1 MARVRISENGSVPLP
16 QAVRD
21 AHGWKPGAELEIVDG
36 GRGVVLQP
44 VDSNEADEAL
54 STKLAFHEFLAQIP
68 RYDGPPITDEMMHE
82 AINQAAIEDWA
93 RLERQWSGEDDDD
106 END

>member
-44 VDSNEADEAL
+44 VEAEQEVPAKK
-54 STKLAFHEFLAQIP
+54 KLTIEDFLAMRP
-68 RYDGPPITDEMMHE
+68 KYEGPPITDEMIEQAVLEE
-82 AINQAAIEDWA
+82 AKRRW
-93 RLERQWSGEDDDD
+93 D
-106 END
+106 EKNSR

>member
-44 VDSNEADEAL
+44 VEAEQEVPAKK
-54 STKLAFHEFLAQIP
+54 KLTIEEFLAMRP
-68 RYDGPPITDEMMHE
+68 KYEGPPITEEMIEQAVLEEAKRRWDEK
-82 AINQAAIEDWA
+82 NS
-93 RLERQWSGEDDDD
+93 R
-106 END
+106 

>member
-44 VDSNEADEAL
+44 VEAEQEVPAKKTL
-54 STKLAFHEFLAQIP
+54 TIEEFLAMRP
-68 RYDGPPITDEMMHE
+68 KYEGPPITDEMIEQAVLEE
-82 AINQAAIEDWA
+82 AKRRWNEKNS
-93 RLERQWSGEDDDD
+93 R
-106 END
+106 

>member
-44 VDSNEADEAL
+44 VEAEQEVPAHKK
-54 STKLAFHEFLAQIP
+54 KLTIEEFLAMRP
-68 RYDGPPITDEMMHE
+68 KYEGPPITEEMIEQAVLEEAKRRWDEK
-82 AINQAAIEDWA
+82 NS
-93 RLERQWSGEDDDD
+93 R
-106 END
+106 

>member
-36 GRGVVLQP
+36 GRGVVLRP
-44 VDSNEADEAL
+44 VEAEQEVPAQKK
-54 STKLAFHEFLAQIP
+54 KLTIEEFLAMRP
-68 RYDGPPITDEMMHE
+68 KYEGPPITDEMIEQAVLEE
-82 AINQAAIEDWA
+82 AKRRW
-93 RLERQWSGEDDDD
+93 D
-106 END
+106 EKNSR

>member
-44 VDSNEADEAL
+44 VEAEQEVPAKK
-54 STKLAFHEFLAQIP
+54 KLTIEEFLAMRP
-68 RYDGPPITDEMMHE
+68 KYEGPPITDEMIEQAVLEE
-82 AINQAAIEDWA
+82 AKRRW
-93 RLERQWSGEDDDD
+93 D
-106 END
+106 EKNSR

>member
-1 MARVRISENGSVPLP
+1 MARVKISENGSVPLP

-44 VDSNEADEAL
+44 VEAERQDGFPKVMTAQ
-54 STKLAFHEFLAQIP
+54 EFLDSLP
-68 RYDGPPITDEMMHE
+68 KYEGPPVDLSPE
-82 AINQAAIEDWA
+82 AIRKAIDELAIADWE
-93 RLERQWSGEDDDD
+93 RLERQWNEDKDD
-106 END
+106 

>member
-44 VDSNEADEAL
+44 VEAEQEVLAKK
-54 STKLAFHEFLAQIP
+54 KLTIDEFLAMRP
-68 RYDGPPITDEMMHE
+68 KYEGPPITDEMIEQAVLEE
-82 AINQAAIEDWA
+82 AKRRW
-93 RLERQWSGEDDDD
+93 D
-106 END
+106 EKNSR

>member
-44 VDSNEADEAL
+44 VEAEPEVPANK
-54 STKLAFHEFLAQIP
+54 KLTIEEFLAMRP
-68 RYDGPPITDEMMHE
+68 KYEGPPITDEMIEQAVLEE
-82 AINQAAIEDWA
+82 AKRRW
-93 RLERQWSGEDDDD
+93 D
-106 END
+106 EKNSR

>member
-44 VDSNEADEAL
+44 VEAEQEIPAKKKTL
-54 STKLAFHEFLAQIP
+54 TIEEFLAMRP
-68 RYDGPPITDEMMHE
+68 KYEGPPITDEMIEQAVLEE
-82 AINQAAIEDWA
+82 AKRRWNEKNS
-93 RLERQWSGEDDDD
+93 R
-106 END
+106 

>member
-44 VDSNEADEAL
+44 VEAEQEVPAKK
-54 STKLAFHEFLAQIP
+54 KLTIEEFLAMRP
-68 RYDGPPITDEMMHE
+68 KYDGPPITDEMIEQAVLEE
-82 AINQAAIEDWA
+82 AKRRW
-93 RLERQWSGEDDDD
+93 D
-106 END
+106 EKNSR

>member
-44 VDSNEADEAL
+44 VEAEQEVPAKKTL
-54 STKLAFHEFLAQIP
+54 TIEEFLAMRP
-68 RYDGPPITDEMMHE
+68 KYDGPPITDEMIEQAVLEE
-82 AINQAAIEDWA
+82 AKRRW
-93 RLERQWSGEDDDD
+93 D
-106 END
+106 EKNSR

>member
-44 VDSNEADEAL
+44 VEAEQEVPARK
-54 STKLAFHEFLAQIP
+54 KLTIEEFLAMRP
-68 RYDGPPITDEMMHE
+68 RYEGPPITDEMIEQAVLEE
-82 AINQAAIEDWA
+82 AKRRW
-93 RLERQWSGEDDDD
+93 D
-106 END
+106 EKNSR

>member
-44 VDSNEADEAL
+44 VEAEQEVPAKKTL
-54 STKLAFHEFLAQIP
+54 TIEEFLAMRP
-68 RYDGPPITDEMMHE
+68 KYEGPPITDEMIEQAVLEE
-82 AINQAAIEDWA
+82 AKRRW
-93 RLERQWSGEDDDD
+93 D
-106 END
+106 EKNSR

>member
-21 AHGWKPGAELEIVDG
+21 AHGWKPGADLEIVDG

-44 VDSNEADEAL
+44 VEAEQEVPAQKTL
-54 STKLAFHEFLAQIP
+54 TIEEFLAMRP
-68 RYDGPPITDEMMHE
+68 TYEGPPITDEMIEQAVLEE
-82 AINQAAIEDWA
+82 AKRRW
-93 RLERQWSGEDDDD
+93 D
-106 END
+106 EKNSR